1 MSVMGH
7 VIGAI
12 LRPILERQAKGRT
25 PEDFARSLEHS
36 GKAVSERLGQVPD
49 TPHNREVAHHIVGI
63 ERWGSHRLRVALG
76 EPFALDSYR
85 GYRLPEGS
93 DLPTLRLPFT
103 DTREQTVILVWALRA
118 VDTTLQTKVRHNDA
132 GDLSVGG
139 WLAYLEGHAKRE
151 SRRLPPP

>member
-1 MSVMGH
+1 MSAMGR

-12 LRPILERQAKGRT
+12 LRPILERQAKGRS
-25 PEDFARSLEHS
+25 PDDFARSLENS
-36 GKAVSERLGQVPD
+36 GKMVSERLGQVPD
-49 TPHNREVAHHIVGI
+49 TPQSREVAHHIVGI

-76 EPFALDSYR
+76 EPFVLDSYR

-93 DLPTLRLPFT
+93 DLPTLRLAFA
-103 DTREQTVILVWALRA
+103 DTRKRTVILVWALRA
-118 VDTTLQTKVRHNDA
+118 VDPALQTKVRHNDA

-151 SRRLPPP
+151 SRRLKS